1 MLSATISMTVSIFNQ
16 FSAIVRLLLNVI
28 ILSDFLVLLIK
39 GYSDA
44 KILLIVGF
52 DIIGAFTFTLPTI
65 II

>member
-44 KILLIVGF
+44 EIFLIVGF
-52 DIIGAFTFTLPTI
+52 DIIGAFTFT
-65 II
+65 